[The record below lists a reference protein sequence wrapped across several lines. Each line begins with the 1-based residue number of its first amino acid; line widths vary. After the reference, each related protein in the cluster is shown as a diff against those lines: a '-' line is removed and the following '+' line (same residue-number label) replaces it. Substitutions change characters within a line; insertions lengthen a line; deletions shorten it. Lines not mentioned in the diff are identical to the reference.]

1 MMLSKDCFCK
11 ALRMIKEQQDIDDQ
25 FGKALNM
32 VGNGHFSYGA
42 GNKYL
47 VALLDVLKEAVGDQY
62 DYIDWWLYEAT
73 EDYMVWE
80 ADESK
85 KYCLKEPED
94 LYDYITGIATPIPA
108 DEKKCVPEKLRR
120 LAHGLPP
127 LSELERIDQSVL
139 GEKLD
144 EILDRIDREDTA
156 FVITENGQD
165 QVVICPFRW
174 LSNNFPDE
182 VPESI
187 K

>member
-1 MMLSKDCFCK
+1 MLGKDCFCK

-32 VGNGHFSYGA
+32 VGDGHFAYGS
-42 GNKYL
+42 GNRYL
-47 VALLDVLKEAVGDQY
+47 IALLNVLKEAVGDQY

-73 EDYMVWE
+73 EDYVVWE

-94 LYDYITGIATPIPA
+94 LYDYITGIATLAPA
-108 DEKKCVPEKLRR
+108 DEKKCVPEKIRKMACR
-120 LAHGLPP
+120 LPP

-144 EILDRIDREDTA
+144 VILDRIDREDTA

-165 QVVICPFRW
+165 KVGICPYRW
-174 LSNNFPDE
+174 FADNFPDE